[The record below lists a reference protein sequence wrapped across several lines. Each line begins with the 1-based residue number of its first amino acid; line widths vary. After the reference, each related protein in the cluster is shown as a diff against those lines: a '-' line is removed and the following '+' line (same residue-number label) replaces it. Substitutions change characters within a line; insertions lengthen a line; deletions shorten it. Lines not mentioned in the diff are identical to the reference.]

1 MKWIALCLAILA
13 PKVHGEI
20 AKSDWILSKGKLTY
34 HVRFPLK
41 KVEGIS
47 ETVKGK
53 GHCDGQN
60 CEFLVASPVKSF
72 ESGDGNRD
80 NHMLEVTKAG
90 PFPMIS
96 VRIKIP
102 KSTGV
107 DSFNTDAE
115 INFAGQSHIYKVS
128 MKTRSEKEGQV
139 VSGTVP
145 LKLSDF
151 KIERPALLAVKIDDE
166 VPVDF
171 ELVWK

>member
-1 MKWIALCLAILA
+1 MKWIALCMAFLI
-13 PKVHGEI
+13 PKVHAEI
-20 AKSDWILSKGKLTY
+20 GKSDWILSKGKLTY

-47 ETVKGK
+47 EAAKGK
-53 GHCDGQN
+53 GHCDNQS
-60 CEFLVASPVKSF
+60 CEFLVACPVKSF

-90 PFPMIS
+90 PFPLIS
-96 VRIKIP
+96 VRIKLP
-102 KSTGV
+102 KSVGIE
-107 DSFNTDAE
+107 SFNADAE
-115 INFAGQSHIYKVS
+115 INFAGQSHTYNVS
-128 MKTRSEKEGQV
+128 VQSRSENASRV

-151 KIERPALLAVKIDDE
+151 KIERPTLLTVKIDDE

-171 ELVWK
+171 DLVWQ